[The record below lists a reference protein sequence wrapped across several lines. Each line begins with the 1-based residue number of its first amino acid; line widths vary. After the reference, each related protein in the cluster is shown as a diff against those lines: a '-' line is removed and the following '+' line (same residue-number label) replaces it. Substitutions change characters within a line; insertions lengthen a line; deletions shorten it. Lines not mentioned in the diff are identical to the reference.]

1 MSYRDSCLGPSSPQ
15 INRYTDYA
23 TKLSTRDSERR
34 NIVLL
39 FRLCSLFQGFSRNAI
54 MQRSRKLESVWKEAV
69 KAQLQVL
76 TLYLPEATE
85 ED

>member
-1 MSYRDSCLGPSSPQ
+1 
-15 INRYTDYA
+15 
-23 TKLSTRDSERR
+23 
-34 NIVLL
+34 
-39 FRLCSLFQGFSRNAI
+39 